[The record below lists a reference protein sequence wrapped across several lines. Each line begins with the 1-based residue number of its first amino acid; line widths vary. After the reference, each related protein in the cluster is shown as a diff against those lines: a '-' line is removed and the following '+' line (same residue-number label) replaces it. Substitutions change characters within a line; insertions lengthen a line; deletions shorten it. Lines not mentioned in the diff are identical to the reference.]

1 MQPNLKSIYSL
12 YKDEINPLISI
23 LEMFNFQGTVVV
35 YGELNNANS
44 YLHKYELEGS
54 EQDLLKAEKNMRHV
68 SILCYK
74 YVSQCYI
81 EQIAEF
87 YHKQRNFDLSMVN
100 DGRFLKKLRKL
111 EIEADKSFK
120 SAIANEQIENI
131 DQKFLYLQFKKVFEM
146 YDDIVK
152 YIKASSKSV
161 MFAKRYSKKLYYIA
175 IGSLCLGVLSIA
187 LMFLIN

>member
-23 LEMFNFQGTVVV
+23 LEMFNFQGMVVV
-35 YGELNNANS
+35 YGELNKANS
-44 YLHKYELEGS
+44 YLHKYELESS

-68 SILCYK
+68 AILCYK

-81 EQIAEF
+81 KQIAEF

-100 DGRFLKKLRKL
+100 DGRFLEKLKKL
-111 EIEADKSFK
+111 EIEADKCFK
-120 SAIANEQIENI
+120 SAIANEKIENI

-152 YIKASSKSV
+152 YIEASSKSV

-175 IGSLCLGVLSIA
+175 IGSLSLGVLSIA